1 MLPSKFMAPVLSAM
15 IGVSTAVNIPAV
27 VVCAADTDSA
37 NADIIYSLGDVNGDQ
52 SVTSADASLTLEE
65 YSRISVAESPTFR
78 EGQIAAADLDSD
90 GFITSNDAS
99 LILSYYAHLS
109 SGGSKSISEYIAW
122 LEEGAVT
129 TTTTEA
135 PVTTTTTTAS
145 TTTVPVTTSTTPA
158 GDLYTTY
165 NVTTGLNIRKTA
177 STSAE
182 ILGSIPANAKF
193 YVTNTSG
200 SWAQVTYNGITGWVN
215 SNYITLAGTTTS
227 TTSAATTTTTTS
239 TTTTT
244 TTTKPTTT
252 TTTSTTTTTTTTKAT
267 TTTAKPAGDLYT
279 TKNVVTGLNIRK
291 SYSTNSD
298 ILGSIP
304 AGAQFYVTSIY
315 NGWAHTVYNGVSGWV
330 SCDYISLVSSS
341 TTSTT
346 TATTTTTAPVTTA
359 TTTTTHAGE
368 LYTTYGV
375 TIYLNQRVS
384 PMINANTVGS
394 IPANAQFYVL
404 KTDGLWAYAEYNGVK
419 GYVNCAFI
427 KKPGSDTNAHKYPL
441 AAAKLNA
448 VGWDM
453 QAAFKAAA
461 AIPYYGHTADMP
473 QTADTS
479 MEWYADYGF
488 KNSKGNCYVMAAMFC
503 EMAKSMGYEAHQ
515 ISGKVPLL
523 AGGYGPHSWV
533 EVVVNGTT
541 YVCDP
546 DFTNE
551 TGYNGYMINYGQ
563 SGTWR
568 YVKETTMS

>member
-1 MLPSKFMAPVLSAM
+1 
-15 IGVSTAVNIPAV
+15 
-27 VVCAADTDSA
+27 
-37 NADIIYSLGDVNGDQ
+37 
-52 SVTSADASLTLEE
+52 
-65 YSRISVAESPTFR
+65 
-78 EGQIAAADLDSD
+78 
-90 GFITSNDAS
+90 
-99 LILSYYAHLS
+99 
-109 SGGSKSISEYIAW
+109 
-122 LEEGAVT
+122 
-129 TTTTEA
+129 
-135 PVTTTTTTAS
+135 
-145 TTTVPVTTSTTPA
+145 
-158 GDLYTTY
+158 
-165 NVTTGLNIRKTA
+165 
-177 STSAE
+177 
-182 ILGSIPANAKF
+182 
-193 YVTNTSG
+193 
-200 SWAQVTYNGITGWVN
+200 
-215 SNYITLAGTTTS
+215 
-227 TTSAATTTTTTS
+227 
-239 TTTTT
+239 
-244 TTTKPTTT
+244 
-252 TTTSTTTTTTTTKAT
+252 
-267 TTTAKPAGDLYT
+267 
-279 TKNVVTGLNIRK
+279 
-291 SYSTNSD
+291 
-298 ILGSIP
+298 
-304 AGAQFYVTSIY
+304 
-315 NGWAHTVYNGVSGWV
+315 
-330 SCDYISLVSSS
+330 
-341 TTSTT
+341 
-346 TATTTTTAPVTTA
+346 
-359 TTTTTHAGE
+359 
-368 LYTTYGV
+368 
-375 TIYLNQRVS
+375 
-384 PMINANTVGS
+384 MINANTVGS

-453 QAAFKAAA
+453 QAAFKAAS

-488 KNSKGNCYVMAAMFC
+488 KNGKGNCYVMAAMFC